1 MKRTAF
7 FLLVATTTVLLFS
20 SCIFIDGDA
29 FDRFDSNLRGTWE
42 TDPGA
47 SQNVKVEIDY
57 DTITRYGT
65 TQLQYGNPLLGIP
78 VNFPFKGYSDET
90 IDKYNL
96 MEGTIK
102 VKVSS
107 SEWKT
112 IPYVY
117 QSYGLTEL
125 LVLKGT
131 YDVYDLALYKQ
142 W

>member
-29 FDRFDSNLRGTWE
+29 FDRFDSSLRGTWE

-57 DTITRYGT
+57 DTIRITGAVPWGY
-65 TQLQYGNPLLGIP
+65 PLHNIP
-78 VNFPFKGYSDET
+78 NFPFDGYSEET
-90 IDKYNL
+90 EKEYNHK
-96 MEGTIK
+96 EGNIK
-102 VKVSS
+102 IKISS
-107 SEWKT
+107 SDLRS

-117 QSYGLTEL
+117 RSSGFEEILM
-125 LVLKGT
+125 LKGT
-131 YDVYDLALYKQ
+131 SSSYNLSLYKQ
-142 W
+142 